1 MPEGILCNKNK
12 VTTLEQ
18 LQALLADKGGKQYYQ
33 EMNNLDVD
41 SKALW
46 DLIQKTANPAPH
58 LARHLHHCGLCA
70 DSCFYYL
77 ANNKDPSRC
86 RPIRSRARWARSSA

>member
-1 MPEGILCNKNK
+1 MPEGVLCNKNK

-18 LQALLADKGGKQYYQ
+18 LQALLADKSGKQYYQ

-46 DLIQKTANPAPH
+46 DLVQKT
-58 LARHLHHCGLCA
+58 C
-70 DSCFYYL
+70 
-77 ANNKDPSRC
+77 KSRTRTWLEIC
-86 RPIRSRARWARSSA
+86 TH

>member
-1 MPEGILCNKNK
+1 MPEGVLCNKNK

-18 LQALLADKGGKQYYQ
+18 LQALLADKSGKQYYQ

-46 DLIQKTANPAPH
+46 DLVQKTCKSRTRTW
-58 LARHLHHCGLCA
+58 LEICTHCGLRMTLTCG
-70 DSCFYYL
+70 
-77 ANNKDPSRC
+77 
-86 RPIRSRARWARSSA
+86 RSSMAPRTLALSSTRRRALSMA